1 MGILNV
7 GTQALQAN
15 LVALQT
21 IGNNIANANTA
32 GYSRQSVVLTAS
44 PGQYT
49 GGGYVG
55 QGVALQTIQRNYD
68 TFLGTQATLASAVAS
83 SDATR
88 STQMQSLQNLFP
100 GGASGVGQAISD
112 MLNSFAD
119 VASTPTD
126 LTARTVA
133 LTNVNETASRIS
145 QLSASLD
152 DLQAGITQPLTQ
164 DVANINTIATNIAQV
179 NGDISKA
186 LGNGQ
191 PPNDLLDKRDKLISD
206 LNKLIQT
213 TQIPASDGT
222 VSVFVGGSQALVLG
236 TTTSPIAITKDDF
249 NDSQRSKIAIN
260 RNGTLVPL
268 DENMLGG
275 GAVAGLL
282 KFQNT
287 DLNEARNLLGR
298 LTLATTYAMNAQHKL
313 GLDLDGNPGGN
324 LFTPATF
331 GTQNI
336 LPNTSNTGNATL
348 GLAVN
353 DVTQFEASDY
363 EVNFTTATTGTITRL
378 SDGVVTAFPQT
389 PPTTAPVL
397 ATVDGLDITLPSGTP
412 AAGDSIELR
421 PFNTISSNIQS
432 QFSSPRSLAVAS
444 PVAVTAGTT
453 NLGTLTVSSLK
464 ATNAA
469 TPIDNYSIQFT
480 VPASGQITYNI
491 VDNTTVP
498 ASTVVTG
505 QNYTPGT
512 PITYAPSAS
521 APGFSLTLTGAP
533 VNGDTMTV
541 KANPYPTQDGGNAKA
556 ILDLRDVAMF
566 DGAATTDGYAG
577 MLGQIGVRAQS
588 AIYSAQVS
596 NGLATSAQSASTSV
610 SGVNL
615 DEEAANL
622 LQYQQ
627 AYQASSK
634 MIQISQTIFT
644 TLIQNLQ

>member
-15 LVALQT
+15 SVALQT

-32 GYSRQSVVLTAS
+32 GYSRQNVTMTAA

-49 GGGYVG
+49 GGGYIG
-55 QGVALQTIQRNYD
+55 QGVSLETIKRNYD
-68 TFLGTQATLASAVAS
+68 AFLGSQATLANSVSS
-83 SDATR
+83 SDTTR
-88 STQMQSLQNLFP
+88 ATQMQSLQNLLP
-100 GGASGVGQAISD
+100 GGTSGVGQSISD
-112 MLNSFAD
+112 MFNSFAD

-133 LTNVNETASRIS
+133 LTNVNETAARIS

-152 DLQAGITQPLTQ
+152 ELQAGIVQPLKQ
-164 DVANINTIATNIAQV
+164 DVNNINTIAGNIAQV
-179 NGDISKA
+179 NGDISRA
-186 LGNGQ
+186 MGNGQ
-191 PPNDLLDKRDKLISD
+191 PPNDLLDKRDKLIAD

-236 TTTSPIAITKDDF
+236 TTTSPISITKDDF
-249 NDSQRSKIAIN
+249 NDSQKSKISIN
-260 RNGTLVPL
+260 RNGTQVPL
-268 DENMLGG
+268 DEATLGG
-275 GAVAGLL
+275 GSVAGLL

-298 LTLATTYAMNAQHKL
+298 LTLAATTAMNAQSKL

-324 LFTPATF
+324 MFTPANF

-336 LPNTSNTGNATL
+336 LPRATNAGSAQI
-348 GLAVN
+348 GLEIN
-353 DVTQFEASDY
+353 DVTKFEASDY
-363 EVNFTTATTGTITRL
+363 EVNFTTSTSGTITRL

-389 PPTTAPVL
+389 PATTAPVL
-397 ATVDGLDITLPSGTP
+397 ATVDGLNITLGSGTA
-412 AAGDSIELR
+412 AAGDSFEIK
-421 PFNTISSNIQS
+421 PFNTISGNIQS
-432 QFSSPRSLAVAS
+432 QFSSPRSLAVAC
-444 PVAVTAGTT
+444 PVAVAAGNG
-453 NLGTLTVSSLK
+453 NLGTLTISSLK

-469 TPIDNYSIQFT
+469 TPIDDYSIQFN
-480 VPASGQITYNI
+480 VPPNGPITYNI
-491 VDNTTVP
+491 LDTSKSPATTVATAQP
-498 ASTVVTG
+498 
-505 QNYTPGT
+505 YTPGT
-512 PITYAPSAS
+512 PIKYAPSAT
-521 APGFSLTLTGAP
+521 AAGFSLTLTGTPA
-533 VNGDTMTV
+533 NGDTMTV
-541 KANPYPTQDGGNAKA
+541 KANPYPLQDGGNAKA
-556 ILDLRDVAMF
+556 MLDLRDVPMF

-588 AIYSAQVS
+588 AIYSSQVS
-596 NGLATSAQSASTSV
+596 SGLATAAQSASTSV

-615 DEEAANL
+615 DEEAAHL

-644 TLIQNLQ
+644 TLIQDL